1 MPSCISLAKTIFMTY
16 NLINLRILQSDNYEK
31 NVEIVTYNPCY
42 YEDNDEFDNYLH
54 SYMPYL
60 SLIRS
65 TNNCLIY
72 ACEKDYLKIT
82 FDDNKLIIK
91 ILETMRQAFDN

>member
-1 MPSCISLAKTIFMTY
+1 MPSCISLAETIFMTY
-16 NLINLRILQSDNYEK
+16 NLINSRILQSDNYEK
-31 NVEIVTYNPCY
+31 NVEIVTYNPSD

-65 TNNCLIY
+65 TDNNLIY
-72 ACEKDYLKIT
+72 ACGKDYLKIT

-91 ILETMRQAFDN
+91 VIETMRQVFDD